1 MKETE
6 NHCSDVLKKVE
17 EQIMWVAEKAVKNKE
32 KRDEKWERKRS
43 SVYQIRIL
51 LKKGLLPIETV
62 REVITNI
69 LNQLP

>member
-1 MKETE
+1 MW
-6 NHCSDVLKKVE
+6 DVKDTVN
-17 EQIMWVAEKAVKNKE
+17 NKE
-32 KRDEKWERKRS
+32 KRVEKWERKRS

>member
-17 EQIMWVAEKAVKNKE
+17 EQIMWVDKDTVNNKE
-32 KRDEKWERKRS
+32 KRVEKWERKRS

>member
-1 MKETE
+1 MNETDKY
-6 NHCSDVLKKVE
+6 CSDVLKKVE
-17 EQIMWVAEKAVKNKE
+17 EQIMWVDKDTVNNKE
-32 KRDEKWERKRS
+32 KRVEKWERKRS